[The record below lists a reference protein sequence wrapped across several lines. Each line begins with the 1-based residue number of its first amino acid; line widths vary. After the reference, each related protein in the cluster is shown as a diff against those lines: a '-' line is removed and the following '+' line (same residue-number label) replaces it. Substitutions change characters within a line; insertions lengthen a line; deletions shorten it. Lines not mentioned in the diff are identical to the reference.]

1 MPSGGT
7 PGELFEFGD
16 GLGVVVRS
24 DHGAAGHDQFRTGSR
39 HGTDGFGRDATIHPQ
54 PERVAALGPQRR
66 ELGKFCECH
75 RVECLTAKPWLHAHH
90 QDAVADVEIGLD
102 PIDGRARTD
111 GEMGPGTERRNGLE
125 GLPGIGESFQMNG
138 QDVGSGL
145 GVGFD
150 TRLRLLDHEV
160 DLERSLRGPSYG
172 LDHHQTVGQLRHEA
186 TIHDVE
192 MKGGRTGRFQSLDL
206 PGQVSK
212 IAEQEGRKNHGT
224 AGIKRGRQLIEGLS
238 CRRIHVCAEQKFV
251 ALATMPAAVA
261 GIVTRLR
268 RGGWFHRREG
278 LVDPSANAF
287 RTKTWRKERNAMAAT
302 SGAAIE
308 GVLPSRLSPADR
320 EQIERRVQQIGRGL
334 LEQSLAAEPTA
345 VSPEW
350 WAQQAGEWATHD
362 DDLKVRLF
370 RLVDCMPMLEHPAS
384 LDRHLREYIDDD
396 VITRLPSSLR
406 VAVQAARSG
415 LLAPLAARAIRAAVL
430 AQARRFIAG
439 SNPAEAARAALA
451 QRRRH
456 RGFTLD
462 LLGEAVTSE
471 SEADAYADAYTR
483 LLTELPRLA
492 AAWPADPLVD
502 DGPDGPMPRVNVSLK
517 LSALDSQFDA
527 IDPLGT
533 SHRVLAR
540 LRPLWRLARAHAAQ
554 VHIDMES
561 HATKDLTL
569 AIFRQIA
576 MEEEFRDWPDCGV
589 VVQCYLRES
598 LRDLESLAAWARDR
612 GTPVWI
618 RLVKGAYWDFETVHA
633 EAAGWPVPV
642 WQQKWQ
648 TDACYEAATTFVMEH
663 AATLR
668 PALGS
673 HNLRSLAHGMAV
685 AEHLGIDRRGIEM
698 QMLHGMGDP
707 EKEAVTAAGWRLRI
721 YMPYGELVPGMAYL
735 VRRLLENSSNDSF
748 LRAGFVKHV
757 APATLLAAPG
767 PAANAD
773 DAGADPPASAGP
785 LAAIGFRNE
794 PLADFSLDASRRSME
809 EAVARLAAGLAARPV
824 AVASVIDGRRV
835 ESGDVFPR
843 HDPSDHDRLIA
854 HVAAA
859 TPADADRAVTVARE
873 ALPFWNQVGWERRAG
888 ILEKA
893 ADIMR
898 RRRFELAA
906 IEVFEVGKP
915 WREADADVA
924 EAIDF
929 CCYYARE
936 ARRLA
941 APARVDVPGEEN
953 TTEWL
958 PRGVAVV
965 IAPWNFPLAI
975 LTGMTTAALVTGNT
989 VVMKPAEQSSLIALR
1004 LHELLLEA
1012 GVPPAALAFLPGRG
1026 EEVGPTL
1033 VSHPDTALVAFTG
1046 SRAVGLA
1053 IHAQAAAASA
1063 AAGSG
1068 QMKRVI
1074 AEMGGKNAIIVDD
1087 DADLDEAVVA
1097 VVQSA
1102 FGFQGQKCS
1111 ACSRVIV
1118 LDRVHDAFVRRL
1130 SEAVKSLRVG
1140 PAAEPGTRVG
1150 PLVDA
1155 EARDRV
1161 QSFIEVGRKT
1171 AREVVAVDAGTLAG
1185 RGWFVGP
1192 HLFADV
1198 DPAGPLGQEE
1208 IFGPVLAVF
1217 RARDFTRAIELAN
1230 GTPYALTAGVFSRS
1244 PSHLHEAA
1252 AALQAGNVYLNRG
1265 ITGALVRRQPFG
1277 GYRMSGSGSK
1287 AGGPEYLQQ
1296 FLVARTVTENTLR
1309 RGFAPPRR
1317 KT

>member
-1 MPSGGT
+1 
-7 PGELFEFGD
+7 
-16 GLGVVVRS
+16 
-24 DHGAAGHDQFRTGSR
+24 
-39 HGTDGFGRDATIHPQ
+39 
-54 PERVAALGPQRR
+54 
-66 ELGKFCECH
+66 
-75 RVECLTAKPWLHAHH
+75 
-90 QDAVADVEIGLD
+90 
-102 PIDGRARTD
+102 
-111 GEMGPGTERRNGLE
+111 
-125 GLPGIGESFQMNG
+125 
-138 QDVGSGL
+138 
-145 GVGFD
+145 
-150 TRLRLLDHEV
+150 
-160 DLERSLRGPSYG
+160 
-172 LDHHQTVGQLRHEA
+172 
-186 TIHDVE
+186 
-192 MKGGRTGRFQSLDL
+192 
-206 PGQVSK
+206 
-212 IAEQEGRKNHGT
+212 
-224 AGIKRGRQLIEGLS
+224 
-238 CRRIHVCAEQKFV
+238 
-251 ALATMPAAVA
+251 
-261 GIVTRLR
+261 
-268 RGGWFHRREG
+268 
-278 LVDPSANAF
+278 
-287 RTKTWRKERNAMAAT
+287 MAAT
-302 SGAAIE
+302 SGAALE

-345 VSPEW
+345 VSLEW

-362 DDLKVRLF
+362 DDLKLRLF
-370 RLVDCMPMLEHPAS
+370 RLVDCMPMLEDPDS

-406 VAVQAARSG
+406 VALQAARSG

-540 LRPLWRLARAHAAQ
+540 LRPLCRLARAHDAH

-576 MEEEFRDWPDCGV
+576 MEDEFRDWPHCGV

-663 AATLR
+663 ATTLR

-698 QMLHGMGDP
+698 QMLHGMGDA

-757 APATLLAAPG
+757 APATLLAAPA
-767 PAANAD
+767 PVANAD
-773 DAGADPPASAGP
+773 NAGADPPSAAGP
-785 LAAIGFRNE
+785 LAAIGFHNE
-794 PLADFSLDASRRSME
+794 PLADFSIEASRRSME
-809 EAVARLAAGLAARPV
+809 EAVARLATGLAARPV
-824 AVASVIDGRRV
+824 AVASVIDGHRV

-854 HVAAA
+854 NVAAA
-859 TPADADRAVTVARE
+859 TPADADRAVTVARQ

-1004 LHELLLEA
+1004 LYELLLEA

-1033 VSHPDTALVAFTG
+1033 LSHPDTAMVAFTG

-1053 IHAQAAAASA
+1053 IHAQAAAASV

-1068 QMKRVI
+1068 EVKRVI

-1118 LDRVHDAFVRRL
+1118 LDRVHDSFVRRL

-1161 QSFIEVGRKT
+1161 QSFIEVGRRT
-1171 AREVVAVDAGTLAG
+1171 AREVVAVDVGTLAG

-1217 RARDFTRAIELAN
+1217 RARDFTRAIKLAN

-1252 AALQAGNVYLNRG
+1252 ASLQAGNVYINRG

-1317 KT
+1317 TT

>member
-1 MPSGGT
+1 MEPMSGVA
-7 PGELFEFGD
+7 FG
-16 GLGVVVRS
+16 
-24 DHGAAGHDQFRTGSR
+24 
-39 HGTDGFGRDATIHPQ
+39 
-54 PERVAALGPQRR
+54 
-66 ELGKFCECH
+66 
-75 RVECLTAKPWLHAHH
+75 
-90 QDAVADVEIGLD
+90 
-102 PIDGRARTD
+102 
-111 GEMGPGTERRNGLE
+111 
-125 GLPGIGESFQMNG
+125 
-138 QDVGSGL
+138 
-145 GVGFD
+145 
-150 TRLRLLDHEV
+150 
-160 DLERSLRGPSYG
+160 
-172 LDHHQTVGQLRHEA
+172 
-186 TIHDVE
+186 
-192 MKGGRTGRFQSLDL
+192 
-206 PGQVSK
+206 
-212 IAEQEGRKNHGT
+212 
-224 AGIKRGRQLIEGLS
+224 
-238 CRRIHVCAEQKFV
+238 
-251 ALATMPAAVA
+251 
-261 GIVTRLR
+261 
-268 RGGWFHRREG
+268 
-278 LVDPSANAF
+278 
-287 RTKTWRKERNAMAAT
+287 
-302 SGAAIE
+302 
-308 GVLPSRLSPADR
+308 GVLPSRLSLADR
-320 EQIERRVQQIGRGL
+320 GQIERRVQEIGRGL

-350 WAQQAGEWATHD
+350 WAQQAAEWATHD

-370 RLVDCMPMLEHPAS
+370 RLVDCMPMLDDPAT
-384 LDRHLREYIDDD
+384 LDRHVREYVDDD
-396 VITRLPSSLR
+396 VIARLPPSLR
-406 VAVQAARSG
+406 LAFQAARSS

-439 SNPAEAARAALA
+439 SNPTEAARAALV
-451 QRRRH
+451 QRHRH

-471 SEADAYADAYTR
+471 SEADAYAGAYTR
-483 LLTELPRLA
+483 LLTELPRHA

-502 DGPDGPMPRVNVSLK
+502 EGPDGPLPRVNVSLK

-527 IDPLGT
+527 IDPSGT
-533 SHRVLAR
+533 AERVLAR
-540 LRPLWRLARAHAAQ
+540 LRPLWRLARANEAQ

-576 MEEEFRDWPDCGV
+576 MEDEFRDWPHCGV

-612 GTPVWI
+612 GTPIWI

-642 WQQKWQ
+642 WQQKWR

-663 AATLR
+663 ATLLR

-685 AEHLGIDRRGIEM
+685 AEHLGLDRRGVEM

-757 APATLLAAPG
+757 PPATLLAAPG
-767 PAANAD
+767 PAATVDGVTDDTVTVIPPVAD
-773 DAGADPPASAGP
+773 A
-785 LAAIGFRNE
+785 GFRNE
-794 PLADFSLDASRRSME
+794 PLVDFSVAASRRSMQ
-809 EAVARLAAGLAARPV
+809 EAIERLAARFAAGPI
-824 AVASVIDGRRV
+824 AVPIVIDGKKV
-835 ESGDVFPR
+835 ESGEAFPR
-843 HDPSDHDRLIA
+843 RDPSDHDRLLA
-854 HVAAA
+854 NVAAA
-859 TPADADRAVTVARE
+859 TSADADRAVMVAQR
-873 ALPFWNQVGWERRAG
+873 ALPSWQRVGWERRAAV
-888 ILEKA
+888 LEKA
-893 ADIMR
+893 AEILR
-898 RRRFELAA
+898 RRRFDLAA

-929 CCYYARE
+929 CCYYVHE

-941 APARVDVPGEEN
+941 EPVRVDVPGEEN

-975 LTGMTTAALVTGNT
+975 LTGMTVAALVTGNT
-989 VVMKPAEQSSLIALR
+989 VVMKPAEQSSLVALR
-1004 LHELLLEA
+1004 LHEILLEA
-1012 GVPPAALAFLPGRG
+1012 GVPPAVLAFLPGRG

-1033 VSHPDTALVAFTG
+1033 VSHPDTAIVAFTG
-1046 SRAVGLA
+1046 SRAVGMA
-1053 IHAQAAAASA
+1053 IHAQAATASA
-1063 AAGSG
+1063 ATGSRLV
-1068 QMKRVI
+1068 KRVI

-1087 DADLDEAVVA
+1087 DAELDEAVVA

-1130 SEAVKSLRVG
+1130 SAAVKSLRVG
-1140 PAAEPGTRVG
+1140 PATDPGTRVG

-1161 QSFIEVGRKT
+1161 ESFIAEGRRT
-1171 AREVVAVDAGTLAG
+1171 AREVATVDVGILAG

-1198 DPAGPLGQEE
+1198 DPTGPLGQEE

-1217 RARDFTRAIELAN
+1217 RAKDFSQAIELAN

-1244 PSHLHEAA
+1244 PAHLQKAA
-1252 AALQAGNVYLNRG
+1252 ATIQAGNVYLNRG
-1265 ITGALVRRQPFG
+1265 ITGALVSRQPFG

-1296 FLVARTVTENTLR
+1296 FLVRRTVTENTLR

-1317 KT
+1317 AE